1 MAQHDSM
8 ITPVVMLVAQFST
21 CIPTRSPESPP
32 RAGPGRAQLLGSLVD
47 SESEAPTPSL
57 ESDGPTQP
65 AARMSRWHCHGAA
78 ASRRRDSESRSPD
91 GHGGAPGHVDVR
103 VTGTGT
109 GALAILKPASEF
121 HKSLIEPA
129 TAPKLGTYLAAVP
142 GRASAAAGPL
152 SAIMMVPMTPAGPGP
167 RP

>member
-8 ITPVVMLVAQFST
+8 ITAVVMLVAQFST
-21 CIPTRSPESPP
+21 CIPSPESPP
-32 RAGPGRAQLLGSLVD
+32 QVRSGPGRPSCWVALW
-47 SESEAPTPSL
+47 TP
-57 ESDGPTQP
+57 
-65 AARMSRWHCHGAA
+65 
-78 ASRRRDSESRSPD
+78 SRRRLPRAWSRMARLSLRLGCHDGTVTVPVAVASHGHRSD

-109 GALAILKPASEF
+109 GALAILNPASEF
-121 HKSLIEPA
+121 YKSLIEPA
-129 TAPKLGTYLAAVP
+129 TAPKLGTYLAAAP
-142 GRASAAAGPL
+142 GRASAVAGPL